1 MHRILLH
8 LMCLLSFAWTVTG
21 MAAEPL
27 QQDGGADG
35 IVSMEAEH
43 FDNKV
48 ETSANTW
55 SEVTTATGFTATEGF
70 SSGLAMQSMPDTA
83 TGGKTVKTG
92 YAAGGPHI
100 DFQVNFVKTGTHY
113 VWILGFGIDGNGDSA
128 HAGLDGLEIAT
139 CDNMAGWN
147 GAYTWSNNTMDSA
160 PSTFE
165 VEEIGVHTVNIY
177 MREDGMVFD
186 KIVLTT
192 NPDYT
197 PEDHGPPE
205 SPRGIPD
212 YATGPIP
219 VDGATDIPREVSFA
233 WTPGPSAVLHDVY
246 FGKVLS
252 DVADAGRSDPRNVL
266 VSQAQDANTYEP
278 AARLEFETTYY
289 WRIDEVDAAGASVV
303 KGNVWSFT
311 TELFAYRLTGIV
323 ATASSSDT
331 GAGPENTINNSGMD
345 GDVHSTD
352 STTMWL
358 SSKTGPQPAWI
369 QYEFDRVYKLH
380 EMWVWNHNVLF
391 SDLLGFGLKDVRI
404 EYSADGQTWSTLT
417 ESTEFAAGPGAE
429 GYAHNT
435 TVAFAGA
442 VAKYVRLT
450 ALSNWS
456 GVSLQFGLSEVR
468 FFYIPVSP
476 REPQPAPDATEV
488 AVDAVLSWRAG
499 REAASHTVYFGADE
513 QAVADGTVQAE
524 TVAVNSLD
532 PGPLAFGTTY
542 YWKVAEVNESQTP
555 TVWTGDLWSFSTK
568 QFEAI
573 DDFESYTDDMDAKQ
587 TIWDTWLDGMAT
599 GSSASQVGYDNSPFA
614 ETTIVHGGK
623 QTMPLTYDN
632 DGTFRE
638 GTEFERARTPF
649 YSEAERQFDPA
660 QNWTV
665 HEADTLALWF
675 RGNPIRFAES
685 ATGILTLSGG
695 GADIWDVADEFRFAF
710 KTLTGDGSI
719 VAKIESLENTDVW
732 AKAGIMIRDSV
743 DPGARN
749 AMAYITPDGRVGWQY
764 RLLPAGT
771 SESTRSDAGAV
782 TLPHWLRL
790 TRTGNAIK
798 AEHSSDG
805 TTWEPM
811 VEAANPTEPTVRD
824 ILMESTVCIGLAV
837 TSHVAGVV
845 TTAEFSNVS
854 TAGTINGAWQVQEI
868 GVSQPVNDAAPLYVT
883 IEDSAGKSKRVFHN
897 DPAATILDSWQQW
910 LIPLSQFTSAG
921 VNMSRVEKMV
931 IGVGD
936 PTGSTPGGAGLLY
949 IDDIG
954 FGHPAEEP

>member
-1 MHRILLH
+1 
-8 LMCLLSFAWTVTG
+8 MCLLSFAWTVAG
-21 MAAEPL
+21 MAAEPF
-27 QQDGGADG
+27 QQDGGVDG

-48 ETSANTW
+48 DIGVNTW
-55 SEVTTATGFTATEGF
+55 SEVTTATGFTAAKGF
-70 SSGLAMQSMPDTA
+70 SGGQGMLIGPDTA
-83 TGGKTVKTG
+83 LGGRSVNTG
-92 YAAGGPHI
+92 YVTGSPHI
-100 DFQVNFVKTGTHY
+100 DFQVNFVKTGIHY
-113 VWILGFGIDGNGDSA
+113 VWILAYGMDGNSDSA
-128 HAGLDGLEIAT
+128 HAGLDGKEINT
-139 CDNMAGWN
+139 CDRMSGWN
-147 GAYTWSNNTMDSA
+147 GAYQWSSNTMDSA
-160 PSTFE
+160 RSTFE
-165 VEEIGVHTVNIY
+165 VEEIGAHTVNIY

-197 PEDHGPPE
+197 PADHGPAE
-205 SPRGIPD
+205 SSRGVPD

-219 VDGATDIPREVSFA
+219 ADGATDLPRDVSLA
-233 WTPGPSAVLHDVY
+233 WSPGPSAVAHDVY
-246 FGKVLS
+246 CGTVLS
-252 DVADAGRSDPRNVL
+252 DVAEASRSGPRNVL

-278 AARLEFETTYY
+278 AARLAFETTYY
-289 WRIDEVDAAGASVV
+289 WRIDEVNATDASVV

-311 TELFAYRLTGIV
+311 TEPFAYRVTGV
-323 ATASSSDT
+323 AATASSSDT

-345 GDVHSTD
+345 GDEHSTG

-369 QYEFDRVYKLH
+369 QYEFDRIYKLH

-429 GYAHNT
+429 GYVHNT

-442 VAKYVRLT
+442 VAQYVRLT
-450 ALSNWS
+450 ALNNWS
-456 GVSLQFGLSEVR
+456 GVMPQFGLSEVR
-468 FFYIPVSP
+468 FFYIPVNP
-476 REPQPAPDATEV
+476 REPQPASGETDV

-499 REAASHTVYFGADE
+499 REAVSHTVYFGTDQ
-513 QAVADGTVQAE
+513 QAVADDASQAE
-524 TVAVNSLD
+524 TVADNSLD

-555 TVWTGDLWSFSTK
+555 GVWAGDVWSFSTK
-568 QFEAI
+568 QYEI
-573 DDFESYTDDMDAKQ
+573 LDDFESYTDDMETKG
-587 TIWDTWLDGMAT
+587 TIWHTWLDGMAT
-599 GSSASQVGYDNSPFA
+599 GSSASQVGYDSSPFA

-623 QTMPLTYDN
+623 QAMPLTYDN

-638 GTEFERARTPF
+638 GTQFERTGTPF
-649 YSEAERQFDPA
+649 YSEAEREFDPPRD
-660 QNWTV
+660 WTANG
-665 HEADTLALWF
+665 ADTLALWF

-685 ATGILTLSGG
+685 ATGVITLSGG
-695 GADIWDVADEFRFAF
+695 GADIWGVADEFRFAY
-710 KTLTGDGSI
+710 KPLNGNGSI
-719 VAKIESLENTDVW
+719 VAKIESLENTNVW

-771 SESTRSDAGAV
+771 SDSTRSDAGAV

-805 TTWEPM
+805 TTWEAM

-837 TSHVAGVV
+837 TSHAAGVV

-854 TAGTINGAWQVQEI
+854 AGGAIGGAWQVQEI
-868 GVSQPVNDAAPLYVT
+868 GVSQPVNDAAPLYVR
-883 IEDSAGKSKRVFHN
+883 IEDRAGKSKRVFHD

-910 LIPLSQFTSAG
+910 RIPLSQFTSAG
-921 VNMSRVEKMV
+921 INMTRVEKIC
-931 IGVGD
+931 IGAGD
-936 PTGSTPGGAGLLY
+936 PAGSTPGGAGLLY

-954 FGHPAEEP
+954 FGHPAP